1 MLQGRVVSKPATA
14 QKESVGPDLLL
25 AHGVSSGSASVAISE
40 FANIESDETG
50 PVVVVPGNAL
60 DCDAYQA
67 KNALTDRRMLNKRPQ
82 VYG

>member
-1 MLQGRVVSKPATA
+1 LSH
-14 QKESVGPDLLL
+14 E
-25 AHGVSSGSASVAISE
+25 
-40 FANIESDETG
+40 
-50 PVVVVPGNAL
+50 NAL